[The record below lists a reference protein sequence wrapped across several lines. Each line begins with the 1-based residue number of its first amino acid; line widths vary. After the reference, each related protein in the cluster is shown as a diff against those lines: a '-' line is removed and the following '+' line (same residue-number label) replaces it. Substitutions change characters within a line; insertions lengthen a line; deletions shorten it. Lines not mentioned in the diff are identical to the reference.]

1 MTGRIL
7 VVDDV
12 ATNRIVMKVKLAAA
26 CYSVLQADCGE
37 AALRLAASEQP
48 DLILL
53 DVMMPDMSGVSV
65 CQRLKADPATAD
77 IPIILVTALCDHAS
91 KMQGL
96 QCGADDYL
104 TKPVDEIT
112 LLARVRS
119 LLRAHEIQRELRL
132 REDSYAGLGF
142 SETASG
148 FDGPGRV
155 ALVAPDPATG
165 LTWKRA
171 LEPRGSCRYD
181 VLPRERALQAQPGG
195 VPGGGSAPDVYVIA
209 ADLGARND
217 GLRLLSDLRSRPA
230 TRHAAAVMILPRN
243 DAERGAVALD
253 LGAGDILYDP
263 FRPEELAVRIQTQL
277 RRKRQ
282 SDRLRETVEAGLE
295 LAVTD
300 SLTGLHNRRYAL
312 RRLDRMLA
320 APGRGVA
327 VMMLDLDHFKLV
339 NDRHGHAAGDRVLST
354 VAKRL
359 RATLRPG
366 DLIARLGGEEFL
378 VALQDTDPDTALF
391 CAERVREAIGARP
404 VPDAAPHPIS
414 VTLSVGL
421 AMAVDA
427 GEGAVALIERA
438 DRALYG
444 SKHEGRNQVT
454 VSATAA

>member
-26 CYSVLQADCGE
+26 CYAVLQADCGV
-37 AALRLAASEQP
+37 AALRIAKAEQP

-53 DVMMPDMSGVSV
+53 DVLMPDMSGVAV
-65 CQRLKADPATAD
+65 CEKLKADPATAD
-77 IPIILVTALCDHAS
+77 IPVILITALADQDS

-96 QCGADDYL
+96 QRGADDYL
-104 TKPVDEIT
+104 TKPVDEVT

-132 REDSYAGLGF
+132 REESCAVYGFAEPAAGFVAAGK
-142 SETASG
+142 
-148 FDGPGRV
+148 V

-165 LTWKRA
+165 VSWKHA
-171 LEPRGSCRYD
+171 LEAQGTQAPQI
-181 VLPRERALQAQPGG
+181 LPREQALSGHG
-195 VPGGGSAPDVYVIA
+195 MDKAPDVYVIS
-209 ADLGARND
+209 ADLGAYNE

-230 TRHAAAVMILPRN
+230 SRHSAAVMILPKG

-263 FRPEELAVRIQTQL
+263 FDPAELAVRIKTQL

-282 SDRLRETVEAGLE
+282 SDRLRATVEAGLE

-312 RRLDRMLA
+312 GQLARLLA
-320 APGRGVA
+320 NPGRGLA
-327 VMMLDLDHFKLV
+327 VMMLDLDHFKTV
-339 NDRHGHAAGDRVLST
+339 NDRFGHAAGDQVLAT

-359 RATLRPG
+359 RHELRG
-366 DLIARLGGEEFL
+366 HDLVARLGGEEFL
-378 VALQDTDPDTALF
+378 VALPNTDPEHALQ
-391 CAERVREAIGARP
+391 CAERLRQAVGGRP
-404 VPDAAPHPIS
+404 ITIPGLDQP
-414 VTLSVGL
+414 VTVTMSVGIAL
-421 AMAVDA
+421 GQA
-427 GEGAVALIERA
+427 EGDRAESLIERA

-444 SKHEGRNQVT
+444 SKSDGRNLVT
-454 VSATAA
+454 VSASAA

>member
-65 CQRLKADPATAD
+65 CERLKADPRTAD
-77 IPIILVTALCDHAS
+77 IPIILVTALSDHAS
-91 KMQGL
+91 KMEGL

-104 TKPVDEIT
+104 SKPVDEIT

-132 REDSYAGLGF
+132 REDSCGGLGF
-142 SETASG
+142 AEASPG
-148 FDGPGRV
+148 FDTPGKV

-165 LTWKRA
+165 LAWKRA
-171 LEPRGSCRYD
+171 LEPRGSCRYE
-181 VLPRERALQAQPGG
+181 VLPRERALQAAPGRSHD
-195 VPGGGSAPDVYVIA
+195 GGAASDVYVIS
-209 ADLGARND
+209 ADLGARNE

-230 TRHAAAVMILPRN
+230 TRHAAAVMILPKN

-263 FRPEELAVRIQTQL
+263 FQPEELAVRIQTQL

-312 RRLDRMLA
+312 RRLDRMLT

-339 NDRHGHAAGDRVLST
+339 NDRHGHGAGDRVLAT
-354 VAKRL
+354 VAHRL
-359 RATLRPG
+359 RAALRPG

-378 VALQDTDPDTALF
+378 VALRDTDRDTALF
-391 CAERVREAIGARP
+391 CAERVREAVGATP
-404 VPDAAPHPIS
+404 VTDAASQPIS

-421 AMAVDA
+421 AIC
-427 GEGAVALIERA
+427 EGPDESAAALIERA

-454 VSATAA
+454 VSASAA